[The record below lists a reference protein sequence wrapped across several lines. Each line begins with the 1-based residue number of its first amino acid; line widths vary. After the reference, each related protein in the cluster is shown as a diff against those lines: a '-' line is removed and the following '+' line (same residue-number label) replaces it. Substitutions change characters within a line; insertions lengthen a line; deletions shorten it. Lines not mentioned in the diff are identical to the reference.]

1 MNSSGC
7 RERLQAEDLR
17 LEVGVGGSLLKGC
30 WPPAGEKLTL
40 PSLGSSQPAEV
51 GQVVSCPP
59 DDFHHLVE
67 EVDLQEAT
75 EAGACTGRKQAMQI
89 TKGLLQVLL
98 YEQGGLE
105 HPGLCPTHAG
115 KLLHFLEGG
124 MAVALLLHQG
134 EGIGALKLLQGQLA
148 EKFAQVVQSHNFA
161 VEREARD
168 R

>member
-1 MNSSGC
+1 M
-7 RERLQAEDLR
+7 
-17 LEVGVGGSLLKGC
+17 
-30 WPPAGEKLTL
+30 
-40 PSLGSSQPAEV
+40 
-51 GQVVSCPP
+51 VSCPP

-124 MAVALLLHQG
+124 MAVALLLHRG
-134 EGIGALKLLQGQLA
+134 EGMLLQGQLA

-161 VEREARD
+161 VERGAQRQAGAAGLQMQVHKVLDDASTLGAGNPDESGNSRLIGNKELSSTPGVGCSGC
-168 R
+168 